1 MAKLAF
7 ISALLAAISVVEGT
21 PFPPS
26 LTARPT
32 ALPTS
37 PAYFGHKAGNYM
49 PSTDNVNATKTTSD
63 LAARVLQVARDVG
76 EWVSNSA
83 LARFDNSNIQDGI
96 GNGQD
101 KYTMYWGAGR
111 QNEGWPVRSQWVSFE
126 NMFNNNKNLMF
137 GSCSTWGVP
146 NNSGPE
152 IGAIWDAI
160 QQVAGETGV
169 DHRFILAVIIQE
181 SGGCVRAPTTNYG
194 VRNPGLM
201 QDHNGAAT
209 CNENG
214 NVQTP
219 CPTGTI
225 TQMVREGTAGTTSGD
240 GLANCINQ
248 AGTSAD
254 QAFYRAARIYNSG
267 SIDGSTRLECGIA
280 THCYASDIANRL
292 TGWVYA
298 GHGCT
303 CDDNPAS
310 CGC

>member
-7 ISALLAAISVVEGT
+7 ISALLAAVACVEGN

-26 LTARPT
+26 ATVKPA
-32 ALPTS
+32 AAPTS
-37 PAYFGHKAGNYM
+37 PAYFGHKAGNYQ
-49 PSTDNVNATKTTSD
+49 PTTNATKTTSD
-63 LAARVLQVARDVG
+63 LHARVLNAARAVG
-76 EWVSNSA
+76 EWVQNSA
-83 LARFDNSNIQDGI
+83 LARWDNSNINDGV
-96 GNGQD
+96 GDGSD
-101 KYTMYWGAGR
+101 TYHMYWGAGR
-111 QNEGWPVRSQWVSFE
+111 ANEGWPTRSQWVSFE
-126 NMFNNNKNLMF
+126 NMFNNNKNIMF

-146 NNSGPE
+146 NDSGPE
-152 IGAIWDAI
+152 VGAIWDSI
-160 QQVAGETGV
+160 QTVAGETGV

-201 QDHNGAAT
+201 QDHDGAGT

-219 CPTGTI
+219 CPTGVI
-225 TQMVREGTAGTTSGD
+225 TQMIREGTAGTNSGD

-254 QAFYRAARIYNSG
+254 QAFYKAARLYNSG

-298 GHGCT
+298 AHGCP
-303 CDDNPAS
+303 CDDNFAS